1 MDIGV
6 LNVIIGITERRR
18 EASLDR
24 IVVRER
30 DHDPG
35 DRMVEKCGRK
45 TNMGDVSTNIAAI
58 LVLQL
63 E

>member
-1 MDIGV
+1 MRDEVDIGMW
-6 LNVIIGITERRR
+6 NVIIGITERRR

-35 DRMVEKCGRK
+35 DGLVEKSGTTR
-45 TNMGDVSTNIAAI
+45 
-58 LVLQL
+58 
-63 E
+63 